1 MPIETIPPVL
11 RKRIG
16 YLMSR
21 AHWGC
26 HEEANRAV
34 ERSGP
39 FTIKHQGCL
48 AVIDDEGPISQQ
60 SLSARIGIDRST
72 MVTLVDELEAAG
84 LVTRTRNPDDRRAYA
99 LAATDAGRAWLT
111 ETRRSLLEAEQVI
124 FEPLTS
130 EERDQLGRLLLKV
143 VTGA

>member
-1 MPIETIPPVL
+1 
-11 RKRIG
+11 
-16 YLMSR
+16 MSR
-21 AHWGC
+21 AHWFS

-48 AVIDDEGPISQQ
+48 AVIEDEGPISQQ

-84 LVTRTRNPDDRRAYA
+84 LATRTRNPADRRAYA
-99 LAATDAGRAWLT
+99 LEVTDAGRSWLT
-111 ETRRSLLEAEQVI
+111 DTRKALTEAEQTI
-124 FEPLTS
+124 YEPLTAD
-130 EERDQLGRLLLKV
+130 ERDELERLLLKV
-143 VTGA
+143 VTGES